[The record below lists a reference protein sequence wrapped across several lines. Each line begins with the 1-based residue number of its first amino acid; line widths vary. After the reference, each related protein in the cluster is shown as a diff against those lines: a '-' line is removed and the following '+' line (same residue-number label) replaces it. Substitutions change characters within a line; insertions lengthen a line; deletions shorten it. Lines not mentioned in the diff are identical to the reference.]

1 MNLSDDLIQK
11 LADEGINWTR
21 QSDGSLS
28 YLAAYEH
35 ARAEVNPEKETFV
48 LINEACDPEESGIIC
63 ERSFK
68 NQFDG
73 KVPSPETVLE
83 DVAAAVGAI
92 DEGIEQALNCIADYD
107 TASY

>member
-1 MNLSDDLIQK
+1 MNFSDDLIQK

-21 QSDGSLS
+21 ESDGTLS

-48 LINEACDPEESGIIC
+48 LIPEESGIIC

-92 DEGIEQALNCIADYD
+92 DEGIEHALNCIADYD
-107 TASY
+107 IASY